1 MDDSFLDELF
11 DQAGFTAGSSQP
23 LSTGYTL
30 DVFVEWENC
39 LVAIDHPATPNSPWS
54 IRTDC
59 GSHSQHR
66 WSLCSQNGEIMQ
78 LVVKHNTCIKAFTM
92 QPYCRNCQ
100 NRIAWRQPCSTPQNV
115 FYILAVASYE
125 ECASFLRPISH
136 GRTPLSSEMAAV
148 YQERK
153 PRLIKNIKTPKTT
166 LKRERIDRLRN
177 DIMRDVVRKSESTTK
192 FDPSLEK
199 ALLDSAFFGVDNVD
213 DSGVFHVMIP
223 QDGVC
228 DKPEDLSDEPAAK
241 RKQSSKR
248 KQTDDITGEMTCA
261 TIPAWRWASPPVTP
275 PSKKATTTP
284 TRPYPF
290 RKHK

>member
-11 DQAGFTAGSSQP
+11 DQAGFTSGSSPP
-23 LSTGYTL
+23 LVPGYTL

-39 LVAIDHPATPNSPWS
+39 FVEIDNPATPNSPWI

-66 WSLCSQNGEIMQ
+66 WSLCSQHGEIMQ

-100 NRIAWRQPCSTPQNV
+100 NRIAWRQPCLTPQNV

-125 ECASFLRPISH
+125 ECASFLKSISH
-136 GRTPLSSEMAAV
+136 GRTALSSEMAAV
-148 YQERK
+148 YQQRK
-153 PRLIKNIKTPKTT
+153 PRLIKNIKTPKAT
-166 LKRERIDRLRN
+166 LKRERIDQLRN
-177 DIMRDVVRKSESTTK
+177 NIMRDVIRKSESATK

-199 ALLDSAFFGVDNVD
+199 DFDLLDSDLFGVDSFDSLERD
-213 DSGVFHVMIP
+213 DVNKS
-223 QDGVC
+223 
-228 DKPEDLSDEPAAK
+228 DLSDKLAAK
-241 RKQSSKR
+241 RKR
-248 KQTDDITGEMTCA
+248 TDDISGA
-261 TIPAWRWASPPVTP
+261 TIPAWRWALPPVTP
-275 PSKKATTTP
+275 PPKKATRP

-290 RKHK
+290 RKRM

>member
-11 DQAGFTAGSSQP
+11 DQAGFTSGSSQP
-23 LSTGYTL
+23 LKTGYTL

-39 LVAIDHPATPNSPWS
+39 LVEIDHPATPNSPWI

-66 WSLCSQNGEIMQ
+66 WSLCSQHGEMMQ

-125 ECASFLRPISH
+125 ECASFLKSISH

-153 PRLIKNIKTPKTT
+153 PRLIKNIKTPKAT

-177 DIMRDVVRKSESTTK
+177 DIMRDVIRKSESATK

-199 ALLDSAFFGVDNVD
+199 DFALLDSHFDSFDNFDD
-213 DSGVFHVMIP
+213 DSSLSAFNALP
-223 QDGVC
+223 QESA
-228 DKPEDLSDEPAAK
+228 DKPEVSDEPAAK
-241 RKQSSKR
+241 KR
-248 KQTDDITGEMTCA
+248 NQTDDGAI
-261 TIPAWRWASPPVTP
+261 IPAWRWASQPVTSQPVTP
-275 PSKKATTTP
+275 PPKKATTP
-284 TRPYPF
+284 TRLYPF
-290 RKHK
+290 RKHKA